1 MSANYIEE
9 VFKMIKETRAF
20 QAETKELL
28 NLMIHS
34 IYTHKEIFLRELIS
48 NASDALD
55 KLKFKS
61 LTESNIVGST
71 ENLKIEIKIDKDKKE
86 LIIKDNGIG
95 MTIDEVAENIGT
107 IAKSG
112 SKAFLANLEEAK
124 KTGDLNI
131 IGQFGVGFYSAF
143 MVAEK
148 ITLETKSPYTE
159 KGVRWSSK
167 GDGTYEIEEIDLED
181 RGTTI
186 ILDLK
191 DNDEDLSYLEEY
203 KIKSLV
209 KKYSDYVNYP
219 IFMGEER
226 LNSTKPIWKM
236 EPTQVSDEEYN
247 EFYKSN
253 FHDWEDPLAH
263 FTFNVQGNL
272 EYTALVYIPKN
283 PPYDLYTREYKR
295 GLQLYTKNVFIMEK
309 CEELLPQYFNFIKG
323 LVDTDN
329 LSLNISR
336 EILQKT
342 GELKA
347 ISKNLEK
354 KIISEF
360 EKLLRDNREKYIEF
374 WTNFGKHIKF
384 GIQEDFGMNK
394 DKLKNLL
401 IFKSSFQDSYTTLK
415 EYIGRMPE
423 EQKEIYY
430 VTGDNISIMKSLPKV
445 KVILN
450 KGMEVLFLDENID
463 EFALKTLGEYENKHF
478 KSVNDSDLESEEDK
492 EKAKKLQEENSSLLE
507 KIKNSLGEKIV
518 EIKFNSELGDSSVA
532 LGSKGEISLE
542 MEKVLSQIPGNENVK
557 AEKVLELN
565 PNHPIFKKLQSGTDE
580 EISLLSNI
588 LYNEGLL
595 MQGFTIENPV
605 DFVNN
610 LNKLLGK

>member
-61 LTESNIVGST
+61 LTESNIIGST

-148 ITLETKSPYTE
+148 ITLETKSPYAE

-236 EPTQVSDEEYN
+236 EPSQVSDEEYN

-263 FTFNVQGNL
+263 FTFNIQGNL
-272 EYTALVYIPKN
+272 EYSALVYIPKN

-450 KGMEVLFLDENID
+450 KGTEVLFLDENID